1 MSGVWGVFKRLIHDY
16 GGGSGVGGETPFSTN
31 PPISEQFFHD
41 PPPCLNFKNKKPPPP
56 NFRGGEETM
65 YSFFHLNLILE
76 RQSITVRIK
85 SKVKAF
91 QQIKFNNNLTMIFFN
106 SQNNVKII

>member
-56 NFRGGEETM
+56 NFRGGGGN
-65 YSFFHLNLILE
+65 YVLFFSLKPYFRKTINNGQNKV
-76 RQSITVRIK
+76 QS
-85 SKVKAF
+85 
-91 QQIKFNNNLTMIFFN
+91 
-106 SQNNVKII
+106 